1 VSERRAARETGA
13 EITRE
18 GALAAKTLAAV
29 LVVSGAAFVAASWDE
44 LWQPCG
50 VVGQCVFRASVAAL
64 ITLFSLAA
72 IGVGLG
78 LGLRLRRRPVDPQ
91 GSSRY
96 VIALGVLFALG
107 LVLVAARIPPWTCAR
122 GRFDPVLEICEHPP
136 TTSDATSSLLLK
148 RALVLVGLAGGLA
161 IALSR
166 RWVKVLAPL
175 AALAWFGGAGWLLVA
190 TQVEYRK

>member
-18 GALAAKTLAAV
+18 GALAGKTLAAV
-29 LVVSGAAFVAASWDE
+29 LVVSGFAFVVASWDE

-50 VVGQCVFRASVAAL
+50 ATGGCVFRASVAAL
-64 ITLFSLAA
+64 VTLFSLAA

-91 GSSRY
+91 GSSGY

-107 LVLVAARIPPWTCAR
+107 LVLVAARIPAWTCAR
-122 GRFDPVLEICEHPP
+122 GRFDPFLEICEHPP
-136 TTSDATSSLLLK
+136 TTSEATSSLLLK
-148 RALVLVGLAGGLA
+148 RAVVLVGLAGGVG
-161 IALSR
+161 IASSR
-166 RWVKVLAPL
+166 RWVKVSAPL
-175 AALAWFGGAGWLLVA
+175 AVLAWFCGAGWLLVA
-190 TQVEYRK
+190 TQVEPRR